1 MQILQ
6 AEGITS
12 LDAKGLYEWWR
23 DGGGHARRH
32 LYNDSHLNRACQ
44 LMEYM
49 HKLAFNEEG
58 GDNIF
63 TLSEIP
69 EDQRSEDHVSVSVH
83 LTWHNDRGESHF
95 DRCAAVCL

>member
-69 EDQRSEDHVSVSVH
+69 EDQRSEDHVSVASQ
-83 LTWHNDRGESHF
+83 LRPLCSRWF
-95 DRCAAVCL
+95 A